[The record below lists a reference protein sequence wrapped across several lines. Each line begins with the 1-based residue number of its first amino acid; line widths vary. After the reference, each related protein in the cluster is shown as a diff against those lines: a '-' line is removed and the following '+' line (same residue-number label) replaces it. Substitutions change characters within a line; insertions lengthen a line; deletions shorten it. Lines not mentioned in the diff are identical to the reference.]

1 MENILLVRENRNALR
16 TLEVELLPRDGADLV
31 EVDEMML
38 LADDDDAVEKGEADE
53 LDNEMEDRIAL
64 PLLLRLLLMLVV
76 LLLLLLDL
84 SCPTSW
90 KGGIEIR
97 DWSESMMGDEVIGD
111 IRG

>member
-1 MENILLVRENRNALR
+1 MDETILLVDNE
-16 TLEVELLPRDGADLV
+16 
-31 EVDEMML
+31 
-38 LADDDDAVEKGEADE
+38 DAVENGETDE
-53 LDNEMEDRIAL
+53 LDDEMEDMIAL
-64 PLLLRLLLMLVV
+64 PLLLRPLLLILLV
-76 LLLLLLDL
+76 LLLLLLDI